1 MNKLSTKVVQDK
13 DYESLV
19 KLASK
24 AAIVVAV
31 ILVASKI
38 YGWWISNSAAMLAS
52 TTDSLLDVF
61 ASLTG
66 FMILK
71 YSLAPADDQHKFGH
85 GKAENLAAL
94 MQSSFVMGSAILLLI
109 HGVERTINPETVSH
123 SNIAIA
129 ISVLAIVLTLT
140 LVFVQKIVIRK
151 TNSIAIS
158 ADSLH
163 YQSDLLLNVGVII
176 ALLMSQ
182 FNWHYA
188 DGIFTVLVGAF
199 LLVSAVKIIYH
210 SVQDLMDKELKQND
224 LDKIKTIINKHPK
237 ALGFH
242 QLRTRQAGKMKFVQ
256 FHLELPDQITLFA
269 AHSIADEIENE
280 LVSSFEHMEVFI
292 HQDPSSVVVHKG
304 K

>member
-1 MNKLSTKVVQDK
+1 MNELSTKVVQDK

-19 KLASK
+19 KFASK

-71 YSLAPADDQHKFGH
+71 YSLAPADEEHKFGH

-94 MQSSFVMGSAILLLI
+94 MQSSFVIGSAILLLI
-109 HGVERTINPETVSH
+109 HGVERTINPEIVAH

-129 ISVLAIVLTLT
+129 ISVLAIVLTLA
-140 LVFVQKIVIRK
+140 LVFVQKIVIKK

-182 FNWHYA
+182 FKWHYA
-188 DGIFTVLVGAF
+188 DGIFTVLVGSF
-199 LLVSAVKIIYH
+199 LLVSAIKIIYN
-210 SVQDLMDKELKQND
+210 SVQDLMDKELKQDD
-224 LDKIKTIINKHPK
+224 LDKITAVINKHPQ

-242 QLRTRQAGKMKFVQ
+242 QLRTRQAGKIKFVQ
-256 FHLELPDQITLFA
+256 FHLELSDEITLYA
-269 AHSIADEIENE
+269 AHLIANEIENQ
-280 LVSSFEHMEVFI
+280 LLLSFEHMEVFI
-292 HQDPSSVVVHKG
+292 HQDPSSVVGHKNI
-304 K
+304 